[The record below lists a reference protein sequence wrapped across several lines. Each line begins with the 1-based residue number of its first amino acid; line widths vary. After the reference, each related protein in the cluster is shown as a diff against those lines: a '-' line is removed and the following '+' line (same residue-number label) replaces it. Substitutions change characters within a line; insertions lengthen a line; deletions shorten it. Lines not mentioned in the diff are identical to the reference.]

1 LGIVFLRAALRLT
14 LPAATWPQDAVL
26 IALLAYALLVL
37 LPKRLLRLW
46 STHRGHRVTG
56 TLRRDAAQPH
66 SD

>member
-1 LGIVFLRAALRLT
+1 MHTPYYALRLT
-14 LPAATWPQDAVL
+14 PCAASTWPQDAVL
-26 IALLAYALLVL
+26 LALLAYALLVL